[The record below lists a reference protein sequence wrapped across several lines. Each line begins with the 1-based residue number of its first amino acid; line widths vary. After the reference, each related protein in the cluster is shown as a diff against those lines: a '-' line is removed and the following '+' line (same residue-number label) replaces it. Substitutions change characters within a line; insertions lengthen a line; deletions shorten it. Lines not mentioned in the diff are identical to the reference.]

1 MEENNQVEGTSTEIK
16 DPAAVLSA
24 LDRAKTDAKK
34 FREEKEALEK
44 KIEQFNAKNSVMKT
58 KLVNEKINSVL
69 AENGIKN
76 AERLLK
82 YIKMDEIDLTDDF
95 EIAGLEAQI
104 ESLKTDLPELFN
116 PKKVVAGKADSGTQ
130 SDVDL
135 EMSASEL
142 QARMILGRK

>member
-1 MEENNQVEGTSTEIK
+1 VEENNQVEGTSTEIK
-16 DPAAVLSA
+16 DPAAVLAA

-44 KIEQFNAKNSVMKT
+44 QIEQFNAKNSVMKT